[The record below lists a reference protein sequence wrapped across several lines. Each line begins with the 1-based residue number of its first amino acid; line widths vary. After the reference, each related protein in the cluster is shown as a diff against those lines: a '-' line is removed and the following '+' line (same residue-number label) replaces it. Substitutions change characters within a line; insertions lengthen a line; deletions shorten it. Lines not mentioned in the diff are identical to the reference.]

1 VSGDYLAKKTNPI
14 SVVRDIKKRRID
26 MEEQEIG
33 VVDHFFDKI
42 SVGMIKLSGELK
54 VGDTIRIKGKQVDF
68 SQEVKSMRIEFDNV
82 TEAKEGDKVGIKV
95 DQPLHTGD
103 KVYR

>member
-1 VSGDYLAKKTNPI
+1 
-14 SVVRDIKKRRID
+14 

-42 SVGMIKLSGELK
+42 SVGIIELSGVLK
-54 VGDTIRIKGKQVDF
+54 VGDTIHIKGKQADF
-68 SQEVKSMRIEFDNV
+68 SQSVESMRIEFDNV

-95 DQPLHTGD
+95 NQPIRAND
-103 KVYR
+103 KVYKVTAE